1 MAFENLN
8 SLETLNIQ
16 NNKLTRIPEEVME
29 PIIDTLRVV
38 DIMGKNVKITN
49 KDLCINPLSSHTYY
63 NFISDNPLICS
74 CELIWFPN
82 LLQDLKNRDDEMTQ
96 KKRPVCTM
104 ANEHREYFVQS
115 MPIERMNCIG
125 KNLVRNS
132 LSEPNHSKRTD
143 ISSLCTLLILSMA
156 TFMASAVAADLF

>member
-1 MAFENLN
+1 MWLFK
-8 SLETLNIQ
+8 TLNTIHFY
-16 NNKLTRIPEEVME
+16 
-29 PIIDTLRVV
+29 PILLIHFWIL
-38 DIMGKNVKITN
+38 IFQ
-49 KDLCINPLSSHTYY
+49 
-63 NFISDNPLICS
+63 FIDNPLICS

-104 ANEHREYFVQS
+104 LNEHREYFVQS

-132 LSEPNHSKRTD
+132 LSEPNRSERT
-143 ISSLCTLLILSMA
+143 SSLCTLLILSAGLLCGVA
-156 TFMASAVAADLF
+156 TDLFGGIFFI

>member
-1 MAFENLN
+1 MQSTCVVF
-8 SLETLNIQ
+8 S
-16 NNKLTRIPEEVME
+16 EVRHQMMLH
-29 PIIDTLRVV
+29 PFHFPF
-38 DIMGKNVKITN
+38 
-49 KDLCINPLSSHTYY
+49 DL
-63 NFISDNPLICS
+63 ISDNPLICS

-104 ANEHREYFVQS
+104 ATEHREYFVQS

-132 LSEPNHSKRTD
+132 LSEPNHSQTND
-143 ISSLCTLLILSMA
+143 THSLCTLLILSIIILIV
-156 TFMASAVAADLF
+156 SAAAVDLF